1 MIKMDLLND
10 TSSFTD
16 YCRNAVDIATMN
28 NVEADFIYFTNA
40 WLHWFL

>member
-1 MIKMDLLND
+1 MDLLNN

-28 NVEADFIYFTNA
+28 NGEADFIYYTY
-40 WLHWFL
+40 LQ